1 MSSEQNNGIPP
12 VEGRTTSNRRSNRSG
27 RNRPVLVTGDTT
39 DQLSGDAAQED
50 GTNGISTQADMDA
63 QMEAMKDAINRVPT
77 QTGTEESPVKKRPGF
92 FSTLGGKKEETADA
106 AAARIARAT
115 RNKAATP
122 AKKESKEVQTTK
134 KSEPRA
140 VAKNAPARTGGRA
153 APAPRRGGFKPRHL
167 IGILLYLIVADVAG
181 VYEKSLLG
189 KADKLLFSLG
199 PLPIYTSTVLFLLTL
214 IILLVVLARF
224 DLVPR
229 SLTPAPRQ
237 SATTGKGPSQQ
248 NKDVPDADSNA
259 SRNAP
264 GTKQGVKGANDDL
277 YQEYRET
284 QRYWQRRDRKK

>member
-12 VEGRTTSNRRSNRSG
+12 VEGRPASNRRSNRSG

-39 DQLSGDAAQED
+39 DQLSSDATQAD
-50 GTNGISTQADMDA
+50 GSNGISSQADMDA
-63 QMEAMKDAINRVPT
+63 QMDAINPPL
-77 QTGTEESPVKKRPGF
+77 QTATKETTVKKRPGF
-92 FSTLGGKKEETADA
+92 FSTLGGKKDEMTDA
-106 AAARIARAT
+106 AAARLARAT

-122 AKKESKEVQTTK
+122 SIKESNEVKTTK
-134 KSEPRA
+134 KPEPLA
-140 VAKNAPARTGGRA
+140 VAKNTQARAGGKA

-167 IGILLYLIVADVAG
+167 IGILLYLIVANLVG

-229 SLTPAPRQ
+229 SLTSALRQ
-237 SATTGKGPSQQ
+237 PATTGKGPSQQ
-248 NKDVPDADSNA
+248 NKDVPDDAKTTPNV
-259 SRNAP
+259 
-264 GTKQGVKGANDDL
+264 KQGVKGANDDL
-277 YQEYRET
+277 YQEYRQT